1 MQYDLLPVVAANF
14 PGLRKKRLKLVVGP
28 VGMWKSLAAFWRDF
42 PKQLVGIRAF
52 CGFPQMRHFHQASV
66 FPGSFYPQIPLKTRD
81 SYTRS
86 HRDALK
92 ISKVVPFPPYCLRH
106 TALTDLGTLGCD
118 PFTLAKIAG
127 HSSITMTQRY
137 CHPQADAIERTFAGM
152 AERKR
157 VVTEGGQREIPAADN
172 SEILTVSD

>member
-66 FPGSFYPQIPLKTRD
+66 FPGSFYPQIPLKTQNIWLLRVRD
-81 SYTRS
+81 
-86 HRDALK
+86 
-92 ISKVVPFPPYCLRH
+92 
-106 TALTDLGTLGCD
+106 
-118 PFTLAKIAG
+118 TLAATRWRVRFRSDHLYVRCGRK
-127 HSSITMTQRY
+127 
-137 CHPQADAIERTFAGM
+137 ADR
-152 AERKR
+152 
-157 VVTEGGQREIPAADN
+157 GGLWGRDRHYLFI
-172 SEILTVSD
+172 